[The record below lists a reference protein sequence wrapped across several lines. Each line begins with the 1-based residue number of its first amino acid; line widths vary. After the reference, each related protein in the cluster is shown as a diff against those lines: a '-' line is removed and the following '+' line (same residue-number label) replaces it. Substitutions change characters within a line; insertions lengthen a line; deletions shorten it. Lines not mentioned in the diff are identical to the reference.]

1 MKTFNTRTLAVLPL
15 AAVIALM
22 TGCATIDNAT
32 QKVGGVFGSK
42 SDTTRSATGG
52 AILGCGAGAIVG
64 HLLGKPMLASCAV
77 GGVVAAGGAVA
88 IHKHQ
93 VAEAH
98 KLADEARAAGA
109 HADVRTSTVQVVDKT
124 GKSTDVEKLD
134 SMTIRFE
141 PADVRAHGSA
151 SAQLLAK
158 TARLADASSEP
169 VTINVRGP
177 KLERTWMNGQV
188 TGALKA
194 ATTATVTE
202 AYDKAPELVLTPV
215 PNVKQ

>member
-1 MKTFNTRTLAVLPL
+1 MKTFNPRTLAVLPL
-15 AAVIALM
+15 VATMVLM

-42 SDTTRSATGG
+42 SDTTRSVTGG
-52 AILGCGAGAIVG
+52 AILGCGAGAVVG
-64 HLLGKPMLASCAV
+64 RLLGKPMLASCAV

-88 IHKHQ
+88 LHRHQ
-93 VAEAH
+93 VAAAR
-98 KLADEARAAGA
+98 KLADEAKAAGA
-109 HADVRTSTVQVVDKT
+109 TADVKTSTVQIKDSS
-124 GKSTDVEKLD
+124 GKSQPVEQLD

-141 PADVRAHGSA
+141 ASDVRAHGSA

-194 ATTATVTE
+194 ATTAAVTE
-202 AYDKAPELVLTPV
+202 AYDKIPELVLTPV